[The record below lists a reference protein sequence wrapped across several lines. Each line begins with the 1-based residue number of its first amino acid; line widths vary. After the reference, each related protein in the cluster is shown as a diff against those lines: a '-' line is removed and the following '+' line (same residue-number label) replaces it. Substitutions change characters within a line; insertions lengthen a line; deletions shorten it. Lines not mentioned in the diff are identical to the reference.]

1 MHGRT
6 ETGTDNA
13 GREPERLAG
22 ASVAQ
27 SIEIERGPL
36 LGWITAMTRDR
47 DAAEDIAQEALVR
60 LWLEM
65 EAGRCPDN
73 PAAWLRRVSANL
85 VVSEARHA
93 AVVRRHAEAEMVR
106 PRDAAPSVEAEVAGR
121 ECVAALGAALA
132 TLPRRDGEAIT
143 LAAAGVS
150 RASMAVQLGRSEPAA
165 RTLLCRARERLRL
178 AYEAELGGSAA

>member
-1 MHGRT
+1 M
-6 ETGTDNA
+6 
-13 GREPERLAG
+13 
-22 ASVAQ
+22 AQ
-27 SIEIERGPL
+27 VVEEDRGPL

-47 DAAEDIAQEALVR
+47 DAAEDVAQEALVR

-85 VVSEARHA
+85 VVSQARHA
-93 AVVRRHAEAEMVR
+93 VVVRRYAEAEMAR
-106 PRDAAPSVEAEVAGR
+106 PRDPVRSVEAEVEER
-121 ECVAALGAALA
+121 ECVTALGAALA
-132 TLPRRDGEAIT
+132 TMTRRDGEAIA

-150 RASMAVQLGRSEPAA
+150 RAGMATRLGRSEPAA